1 MQAAKNASLVVFG
14 RVQVRDN
21 HIIGI
26 RERNM
31 ASRATWS
38 LAFALAREL
47 VAVRAVDAEDMAGDG
62 G

>member
-1 MQAAKNASLVVFG
+1 MQAAENAGLVVFG

-38 LAFALAREL
+38 LAFALARKL
-47 VAVRAVDAEDMAGDG
+47 AAVGAVDAEDMAGDG